1 MKFVSI
7 FANVLR
13 NFIIFS
19 GLLLYTNVIT
29 AQIENPVGAAA
40 AGMGGTSRLSTD
52 VWSFYNNVA
61 GMSNFPTLQFGV
73 YSENKF
79 AIKDLNR
86 GGAAVVFP
94 FSSYAVGV
102 GFSKMGNSDLNTS
115 LYGVGVS
122 KKLAPG
128 FTCGIKLN
136 YIQTYMGQQNGT
148 YQNVFFDAGIMYT
161 INKDFTGAFHVSNP
175 NRVKL
180 SEVTNNRL
188 PGSATLALGYKISN
202 KVRINTEG
210 VNDLD
215 HGFRFRGGVSYQ
227 PNSKYIFRMG
237 LSTGVFN
244 GTFGFGYKY
253 HKINLDVASVYDIN
267 LGFSTQLSFR
277 FAFDKELKE
286 KTTTPKEQIEKP
298 KE

>member
-1 MKFVSI
+1 M
-7 FANVLR
+7 LR

-19 GLLLYTNVIT
+19 GLILYTNLAS

-61 GMSNFPTLQFGV
+61 GMANMQTLQFGV
-73 YSENKF
+73 YSENRF
-79 AIKDLNR
+79 VIKDLNR

-94 FSSYAVGV
+94 FASYAVGI
-102 GFSKMGNSDLNTS
+102 GFSKMGNSDLNTT
-115 LYGVGVS
+115 LYGLGVS

-128 FTCGIKLN
+128 FTAGIKLN
-136 YIQTYMGQQNGT
+136 YLQTYMGIQNGT

-180 SEVTNNRL
+180 SEVTDNRL
-188 PGSATLALGYKISN
+188 PGSATLALGYKASS
-202 KVRINTEG
+202 KVRINAEG
-210 VNDLD
+210 INDLD
-215 HGFRFRGGVSYQ
+215 HGFRFRSGVSYQ

-253 HKINLDVASVYDIN
+253 HKINLDIASVYDIN
-267 LGFSTQLSFR
+267 LGFTTQLSFR
-277 FAFDKELKE
+277 FTFDRELKE
-286 KTTTPKEQIEKP
+286 KVNTIKQQENTTPP